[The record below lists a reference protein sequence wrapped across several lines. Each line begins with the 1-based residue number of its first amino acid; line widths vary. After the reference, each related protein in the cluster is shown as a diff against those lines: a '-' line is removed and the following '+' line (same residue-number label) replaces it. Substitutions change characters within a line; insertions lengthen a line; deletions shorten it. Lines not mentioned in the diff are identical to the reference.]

1 MKRQASALRPG
12 ISLPEHTC
20 NNGKG
25 VVYRRV
31 RFAFAVLFY

>member
-1 MKRQASALRPG
+1 MKRQASVLFHDF
-12 ISLPEHTC
+12 LPDIF